1 MELISI
7 ILPYYRKKIFINKTI
22 KSILSQSYKKFELII
37 IYDDQDT
44 KDLIYI
50 KKLIKNN
57 SRIKIILNKRNIGV
71 AKSRNIG
78 VLNSKGEY
86 ICFIDSDDLWK
97 KNKLKEQLDFMK
109 KNKCYL
115 SHTHYKIIDNFEK
128 TTGLMNIKKKLRY
141 KDLINSC
148 DIGLSTVMI
157 SSKLKSRII
166 FPNIKTKED
175 FVLWLKLSKN
185 YDFLGVQKYL
195 VSWRQGSP
203 SFHYIWQKFKDAFI
217 VYSKY
222 EKFNLFKS
230 ILFVIILTFN
240 FIKKSLLQKYYK

>member
-7 ILPYYRKKIFINKTI
+7 ILPYYKKKHFINKTI

-37 IYDDQDT
+37 IYDDHDK
-44 KDLIYI
+44 KDLVYI
-50 KKLIKNN
+50 KKYIKNS
-57 SRIKIILNKRNIGV
+57 SRIKLILNKRNIGA

-78 VLNSKGEY
+78 VLKSKGEY

-109 KNKCYL
+109 KNQCYL
-115 SHTHYKIIDNFEK
+115 SHTHYKIINNFEK
-128 TTGLMNIKKKLRY
+128 TTGLMKVKKHLKY

-157 SSKLKSRII
+157 SAKLKSQII

-175 FVLWLKLSKN
+175 YVLWLKITQCGNKIFALKNNLTKWRRLDASLSSSIFQRIK
-185 YDFLGVQKYL
+185 DGYL
-195 VSWRQGSP
+195 VYRNYMKFSP
-203 SFHYIWQKFKDAFI
+203 INSTIH
-217 VYSKY
+217 
-222 EKFNLFKS
+222 LC
-230 ILFVIILTFN
+230 
-240 FIKKSLLQKYYK
+240 LLSMNYLLKRIRNI

>member
-7 ILPYYRKKIFINKTI
+7 ILPYYKKKHFVNKTI

-37 IYDDQDT
+37 IYDDSDT

-50 KKLIKNN
+50 KKLIKNS
-57 SRIKIILNKRNIGV
+57 SRIKLILNKRNIGA

-78 VLNSKGEY
+78 VSKSKGEY

-109 KNKCYL
+109 KNQCYL
-115 SHTHYKIIDNFEK
+115 SHTHYKIINNFEK
-128 TTGLMNIKKKLRY
+128 TTGLMKIKKYLKY

-157 SSKLKSRII
+157 SAKLKSQII

-185 YDFLGVQKYL
+185 YDFFGVQKYL

-203 SFHYIWQKFKDAFI
+203 SLYYIWQKFKDAFI

-230 ILFVIILTFN
+230 YLFVIILSFN
-240 FIKKSLLQKYYK
+240 FIKKSFLQKYYR

>member
-7 ILPYYRKKIFINKTI
+7 ILPYYKKKNFISKAI

-37 IYDDQDT
+37 IYDDRD
-44 KDLIYI
+44 KEDLIYI
-50 KKLIKNN
+50 NKLIKGI
-57 SRIKIILNKRNIGV
+57 SKIKLIINKKNIG
-71 AKSRNIG
+71 AARSRNLGI
-78 VLNSKGEY
+78 LKSKGQY

-97 KNKLKEQLDFMK
+97 KDKLKIQINFMK

-115 SHTHYKIIDNFEK
+115 SHTNYKIMNKNEK
-128 TTGLMNIKKKLRY
+128 IIGLMKSKKILKYR
-141 KDLINSC
+141 DLINSC

-157 SSKLKSRII
+157 DAKLKSKII

-185 YDFLGVQKYL
+185 YDFLGLPKYL
-195 VSWRQGSP
+195 VSWRKGKP
-203 SFHYIWQKFKDAFI
+203 SISYIKQKFKDAFI

-222 EKFNLFKS
+222 EKFNLLKS
-230 ILFVIILTFN
+230 YLYVIILSFN
-240 FIKKSLLQKYYK
+240 FVKKSFLQKYHR